1 MRELK
6 FSQALNEALH
16 QEMERDE
23 DVFVLGQD
31 VGKMGGDF
39 GVTKG
44 LWKKYGDRRVIDT
57 PLSEAAMVGL
67 SNGAAF
73 TGLRP
78 VVEIMFADFITECF
92 DQIVNNSA
100 KAHYMFAGQLT
111 APMVL
116 RTASGGG
123 FRAAYHHSQN
133 PEAWLMNIPG
143 ITVVAPSTPYEAKGL
158 LTASIRSENPII
170 FFEHKMLYS
179 TSGEVPEEPYTL
191 KLGKAEVKKEGK
203 DVTVIASMKMC
214 EYAMRAAEELAEEG
228 ISVEVIDPR
237 TLVPFDRETIF
248 DSVAKTNR
256 VVVAYEA
263 PKTGGYGAEI
273 TGMLNDEMFEFLKAP
288 VKRVASLDSPV
299 AFSPKLEDHIIPEY
313 SQVLEGIKEVIDY

>member
-1 MRELK
+1 MRKIK

-31 VGKMGGDF
+31 VGRMGGDF

-92 DQIVNNSA
+92 DQIVNNAA
-100 KAHYMFAGQLT
+100 KAHYMFSGQLK

-116 RTASGGG
+116 RTANGGG

-158 LTASIRSENPII
+158 MISSIRNDNPIV
-170 FFEHKMLYS
+170 FFEHKMLYA
-179 TSGEVPEEPYTL
+179 TAGEVPEEPYAL
-191 KLGKAEVKKEGK
+191 EIGKAKVKREGK
-203 DVTVIASMKMC
+203 DITVIASMKMT
-214 EYAMRAAEELAEEG
+214 EYALKAAEELEKEG

-237 TLVPFDRETIF
+237 TLVPFDKETIY

-256 VVVAYEA
+256 VVVAYES

-273 TGMLNDEMFEFLKAP
+273 AGMLNDEMFEFLKAP
-288 VKRVASLDSPV
+288 VKRVASLDCPV
-299 AFSPKLEDHIIPEY
+299 AFSPKLEDHTLPNY
-313 SQVLEGIKEVIDY
+313 NDVLSGIKEVLDY

>member
-6 FSQALNEALH
+6 FSQALNEALD

-23 DVFVLGQD
+23 DVFVLGED

-39 GVTKG
+39 GVTQG
-44 LWKKYGDRRVIDT
+44 LWKKYGEKRVIDT
-57 PLSEAAMVGL
+57 PLSEAAMLGL

-78 VVEIMFADFITECF
+78 VVEIMFADFLTECF
-92 DQIVNNSA
+92 DQVVNNSA
-100 KAHYMFAGQLT
+100 KAHYMFSGQLK
-111 APMVL
+111 APIVV
-116 RTASGGG
+116 RTANGGG

-158 LTASIRSENPII
+158 MLASIRSDNPII
-170 FFEHKMLYS
+170 FFEHKMLYG
-179 TSGEVPEEPYTL
+179 TSGEVPEKPYTL
-191 KLGKAEVKKEGK
+191 ELGKAEVKREGE
-203 DVTVIASMKMC
+203 DVTIIASMKMC

-228 ISVEVIDPR
+228 VSVEVIDPR

-273 TGMLNDEMFEFLKAP
+273 AGMLNDEMFEFLKAP

-299 AFSPKLEDHIIPEY
+299 AFSPKLEDHILPDYKE
-313 SQVLEGIKEVIDY
+313 VLNGIKEVVEY

>member
-39 GVTKG
+39 GVTQG
-44 LWKKYGDRRVIDT
+44 LWKKYGERRVIDT
-57 PLSEAAMVGL
+57 PLSEAAMLGL
-67 SNGAAF
+67 TNGAAF

-92 DQIVNNSA
+92 DQIVNNAA
-100 KAHYMFAGQLT
+100 KAHYMFSGQLK
-111 APMVL
+111 APMVV
-116 RTASGGG
+116 RTANGGG

-143 ITVVAPSTPYEAKGL
+143 ITVLAPSTPYEAKGL
-158 LTASIRSENPII
+158 LTASIRSDNPIV
-170 FFEHKMLYS
+170 FFEHKMLYG

-191 KLGKAEVKKEGK
+191 ELGKAKVKREGE
-203 DVTVIASMKMC
+203 DVTVVASMKMS
-214 EYAMRAAEELAEEG
+214 EYALRAAEELEEEG
-228 ISVEVIDPR
+228 VSVEVIDPR
-237 TLVPFDRETIF
+237 TLVPFDKETIF

-256 VVVAYEA
+256 IVVAYEA
-263 PKTGGYGAEI
+263 PHTGGYGAEI
-273 TGMLNDEMFEFLKAP
+273 AGMLNDEMFEFLKAP
-288 VKRVASLDSPV
+288 VKRVASLDAPV
-299 AFSPKLEDHIIPEY
+299 AFSPKLEDHTLPSYEEVLQGIREVVEY
-313 SQVLEGIKEVIDY
+313 

>member
-1 MRELK
+1 MRKIK

-31 VGKMGGDF
+31 VGRMGGDF

-92 DQIVNNSA
+92 DQIVNNAA
-100 KAHYMFAGQLT
+100 KAHYMFSGQLK

-116 RTASGGG
+116 RTANGGG

-158 LTASIRSENPII
+158 MISSIRSDNPIV
-170 FFEHKMLYS
+170 FFEHKMLYA
-179 TSGEVPEEPYTL
+179 TAGEVPEEPYAL
-191 KLGKAEVKKEGK
+191 EIGKAKIKREGK
-203 DVTVIASMKMC
+203 DITVIASMKMT
-214 EYAMRAAEELAEEG
+214 EYALKAAEELEKEG

-237 TLVPFDRETIF
+237 TLVPFDKETIY

-256 VVVAYEA
+256 VVVAYES

-273 TGMLNDEMFEFLKAP
+273 AGMLNDEMFEFLKAP
-288 VKRVASLDSPV
+288 VKRVASLDCPV
-299 AFSPKLEDHIIPEY
+299 AFSPKLEDHTLPNY
-313 SQVLEGIKEVIDY
+313 NDVLSGIKEVLDY

>member
-1 MRELK
+1 MRKIK

-31 VGKMGGDF
+31 VGRMGGDF

-92 DQIVNNSA
+92 DQIVNNAA
-100 KAHYMFAGQLT
+100 KAHYMFSGQLK

-116 RTASGGG
+116 RTANGGG

-158 LTASIRSENPII
+158 MISSIRNDNPIV
-170 FFEHKMLYS
+170 FFEHKMLYA
-179 TSGEVPEEPYTL
+179 TAGEVPEEPYAL
-191 KLGKAEVKKEGK
+191 EIGKAKIKREGK
-203 DVTVIASMKMC
+203 DITVIASMKMT
-214 EYAMRAAEELAEEG
+214 EYALKAAEELEKEG

-237 TLVPFDRETIF
+237 TLVPFDKETIY

-256 VVVAYEA
+256 VVVAYES

-273 TGMLNDEMFEFLKAP
+273 AGMLNDEMFEFLKAP
-288 VKRVASLDSPV
+288 VKRVASLDCPV
-299 AFSPKLEDHIIPEY
+299 AFSPKLEDHTLPNY
-313 SQVLEGIKEVIDY
+313 NDVLSGIKEVLDY

>member
-1 MRELK
+1 MRKLK
-6 FSQALNEALH
+6 FSQAINEALH

-31 VGKMGGDF
+31 IGRMGGDF

-92 DQIVNNSA
+92 DQIVNNAA
-100 KAHYMFAGQLT
+100 KAHYMFSGQLK

-116 RTASGGG
+116 RTANGGG

-133 PEAWLMNIPG
+133 PEAWLMNISG

-158 LTASIRSENPII
+158 MISSIRSDNPIV

-179 TSGEVPEEPYTL
+179 TAGEVPEEPY
-191 KLGKAEVKKEGK
+191 KIELGKAKVKREGN
-203 DVTVIASMKMC
+203 DITVIASMKMI
-214 EYAMRAAEELAEEG
+214 EYALKAAEELSQDN
-228 ISVEVIDPR
+228 INVEVIDPR
-237 TLVPFDRETIF
+237 TLVPFDKETIF

-273 TGMLNDEMFEFLKAP
+273 AGMLNDEMFEFLKAP
-288 VKRVASLDSPV
+288 VKRVASLDCPV
-299 AFSPKLEDHIIPEY
+299 AFSPKLEDYTLPDY
-313 SQVLEGIKEVIDY
+313 NDVLSGIKEVLDY